1 MAVKQGVVSSTKLTH
16 GSVSV
21 ALVQRMKAK
30 DAAGGTFR
38 SVYVIYV
45 NVALF
50 YSCESWWCSNHLIV
64 LWEVYS
70 IAIILNKIASLSKLC
85 NLRYACIY
93 VSIQG

>member
-45 NVALF
+45 NVAL
-50 YSCESWWCSNHLIV
+50 CDSWWCSNHLIV
-64 LWEVYS
+64 IWEVYS

-85 NLRYACIY
+85 SLRYACIN